1 MEKNTLTEIKKGQT
15 GTGLLIE
22 HEGYISSD
30 CGDNKKL
37 FEDINSKIG
46 TDEPICPEHFIVSAV
61 FQKFGIENANGRIY
75 PEHVLKREVE
85 KYMEKIAGNKFGEK
99 RAIGECY
106 TPRAMVLSKDG
117 WKPIAEINEGDEVLT
132 LNPYTQ
138 ENEYQKVTY
147 KTETEWDGDM
157 IHIEGSRI
165 DDTVTP
171 NHGFPI
177 FKFNENETKLNFNGF
192 KTAEELMNTTE
203 DDLWL
208 PTTQAFEISDDS
220 AEIYDLRTAKYTK
233 VPYKGK
239 VYCIEVPNH
248 IWYVKENDKC
258 HWTKNCNHPDDT
270 VINLSRVAMNIIE
283 LHWVGHTLVG
293 KLEVLT
299 SPGFRKYGIIS
310 CEGDQIANLLLQGIK
325 IGVSSRGMGT
335 VTNKMGV
342 LYVGDDYEIVCWDI
356 VSDPSTEN
364 SFITPEDNIPQRY
377 IENKEDTKP
386 FLSEN
391 ANKIDKALEIL
402 RIF

>member
-75 PEHVLKREVE
+75 PEHVLKREVA

-147 KTETEWDGDM
+147 KTETDWDGDM

>member
-37 FEDINSKIG
+37 FEDINSRIG

-99 RAIGECY
+99 RAIGE
-106 TPRAMVLSKDG
+106 
-117 WKPIAEINEGDEVLT
+117 
-132 LNPYTQ
+132 
-138 ENEYQKVTY
+138 
-147 KTETEWDGDM
+147 
-157 IHIEGSRI
+157 
-165 DDTVTP
+165 
-171 NHGFPI
+171 
-177 FKFNENETKLNFNGF
+177 
-192 KTAEELMNTTE
+192 
-203 DDLWL
+203 
-208 PTTQAFEISDDS
+208 
-220 AEIYDLRTAKYTK
+220 
-233 VPYKGK
+233 
-239 VYCIEVPNH
+239 
-248 IWYVKENDKC
+248 
-258 HWTKNCNHPDDT
+258 CNHPDDT

-342 LYVGDDYEIVCWDI
+342 LYVGDDYEIVCWDFVSEPSTPLAY
-356 VSDPSTEN
+356 VSDNDEVIQSYVEGKENKKPQLTEN
-364 SFITPEDNIPQRY
+364 IT
-377 IENKEDTKP
+377 
-386 FLSEN
+386 
-391 ANKIDKALEIL
+391 KIDKALEIL
-402 RIF
+402 KDF